1 MKSSGKR
8 KQKSVARQAI
18 QIAAL
23 APAVAAARLARVAAT
38 GNYGALGKMGAEKTT
53 TFASAAVGTM
63 FAWTAAF
70 AKSTFVI
77 ANACSPWGGTARQ
90 RFARVQSTLADASTD
105 VVRSALAPVRKRVVA
120 NSKRLGR

>member
-1 MKSSGKR
+1 M
-8 KQKSVARQAI
+8 

-23 APAVAAARLARVAAT
+23 TPAVAAARLARVAAT

-70 AKSTFVI
+70 AKSTFVS